1 VALVLLLAVYPY
13 LADALLGRLVL
24 GLVNVAIMVAA
35 IAATSRSGLPVPV
48 AGLLGAVA
56 IALLFWHQFQPGR
69 LPYVL
74 LGIAMVVFYGFVIL
88 DLLAYVLRR
97 GVVTVDKLYAAVSV
111 YLLIG
116 FFWTTLFTLLY
127 ELVPATF
134 LAAAVAAKSVPLDFY
149 DFLAVSF
156 GTLTTAGFSNVVP
169 ATQHAQSLIILEQ
182 INGVLYVA
190 VLIAR
195 LTGIYQPS
203 PPQS

>member
-1 VALVLLLAVYPY
+1 MQVSSA
-13 LADALLGRLVL
+13 R
-24 GLVNVAIMVAA
+24 
-35 IAATSRSGLPVPV
+35 TS
-48 AGLLGAVA
+48 
-56 IALLFWHQFQPGR
+56 
-69 LPYVL
+69 
-74 LGIAMVVFYGFVIL
+74 AMRKPKAPEANRVRI
-88 DLLAYVLRR
+88 
-97 GVVTVDKLYAAVSV
+97 
-111 YLLIG
+111 
-116 FFWTTLFTLLY
+116 
-127 ELVPATF
+127 